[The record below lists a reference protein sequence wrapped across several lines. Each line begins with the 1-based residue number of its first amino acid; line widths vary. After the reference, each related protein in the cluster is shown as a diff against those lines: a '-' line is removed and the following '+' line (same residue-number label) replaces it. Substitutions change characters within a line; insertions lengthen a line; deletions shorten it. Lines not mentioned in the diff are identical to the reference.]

1 MIITI
6 YSYFT
11 GMLREFY
18 FTKGSWDQFGQPNIS
33 SVASDV
39 MLAKLVEGTRGKVKI
54 LTSIVQ

>member
-1 MIITI
+1 
-6 YSYFT
+6 
-11 GMLREFY
+11 MLREFY

-39 MLAKLVEGTRGKVKI
+39 MLAKLVEGARGKVKI